1 MVFLKDRKN
10 IKMAKVKVTTSFNL
24 LKEGL
29 EQGFDSAAD
38 NQNWISGDVTRNGNM
53 AAEARHTIHTLF

>member
-29 EQGFDSAAD
+29 EQGFEVFRV
-38 NQNWISGDVTRNGNM
+38 QR
-53 AAEARHTIHTLF
+53 